1 MKECRVPVENV
12 MQRVER
18 LETGRF
24 DWDDEQAGEQ
34 HPSGVDFLD
43 AAAGLLLAH
52 LETPSDKH
60 EEARTKAICQIS
72 SRIVVVIYTMRG
84 DVCRIISAWPA
95 DKNEQRTYRDIFG
108 G

>member
-1 MKECRVPVENV
+1 

-24 DWDDEQAGEQ
+24 DWDENKRVSNIRK
-34 HPSGVDFLD
+34 SGVDFLD
-43 AAAGLLLAH
+43 AAAGLLLPH

-72 SRIVVVIYTMRG
+72 EPHRCCDLYDARRRLQDHLGLASG
-84 DVCRIISAWPA
+84 Q
-95 DKNEQRTYRDIFG
+95 K
-108 G
+108 

>member
-1 MKECRVPVENV
+1 

-24 DWDDEQAGEQ
+24 DWDANKRVSNLRK
-34 HPSGVDFLD
+34 SGVDFLD
-43 AAAGLLLAH
+43 AAAGLLLPH
-52 LETPSDKH
+52 LEKPSDKH
-60 EEARTKAICQIS
+60 KEARTKAICQIS
-72 SRIVVVIYTMRG
+72 NRIIVVIYTMRE

-108 G
+108 R